1 MRYLIIK
8 YYKKPNGQI
17 DEAMTVSRNLRI
29 RDQQEASVII
39 DFRDLKVLKASM
51 GDATVPKNFDRIVTY
66 YRQYYKNIIDRL
78 FQENGYQVD
87 EPKAP
92 DTDNTATAAPVE
104 ATAAETEPITS

>member
-51 GDATVPKNFDRIVTY
+51 GESTVPKNFDRIMAY
-66 YRQYYKNIIDRL
+66 YRQYYRNIIDRL
-78 FQENGYQVD
+78 FKENGYTIS
-87 EPKAP
+87 ENKPE
-92 DTDNTATAAPVE
+92 DTNSESTDQSPV
-104 ATAAETEPITS
+104 ITDS